1 MFGVLGYTLGLLQLW
16 LCFSYFNHAKLIH
29 FANQP
34 KLFPSVMN
42 GHGEVAFA
50 DHACLW

>member
-1 MFGVLGYTLGLLQLW
+1 MFGVFRLYTRITATVVVL
-16 LCFSYFNHAKLIH
+16 HAKLIH

-42 GHGEVAFA
+42 GHGEVACA